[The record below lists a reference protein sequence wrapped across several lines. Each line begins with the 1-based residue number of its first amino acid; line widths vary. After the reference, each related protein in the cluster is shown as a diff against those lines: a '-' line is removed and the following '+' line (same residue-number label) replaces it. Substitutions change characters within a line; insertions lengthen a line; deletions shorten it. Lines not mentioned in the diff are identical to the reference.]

1 MTAGRLLPTGR
12 RQPGRGSPCGTGLW
26 RPSRGGRLRRW
37 PFVYR
42 HDAPGLDP
50 DPADLDRCA
59 DLEPRRQR
67 PAGVGRPQVRPWS
80 DACVDTGA
88 QAIQ

>member
-1 MTAGRLLPTGR
+1 MT
-12 RQPGRGSPCGTGLW
+12 
-26 RPSRGGRLRRW
+26 
-37 PFVYR
+37 FVYR
-42 HDAPGLDP
+42 RDAPGLDP

-59 DLEPRRQR
+59 DLKPRRQR
-67 PAGVGRPQVRPWS
+67 PAGVGRPQGRPWS

>member
-1 MTAGRLLPTGR
+1 MPTFGFG
-12 RQPGRGSPCGTGLW
+12 QPAVWP
-26 RPSRGGRLRRW
+26 RLRIGVARCS
-37 PFVYR
+37 FVYR
-42 HDAPGLDP
+42 RDAPGLDP

-67 PAGVGRPQVRPWS
+67 PAGVGRPQGRPWS